1 MIEKIE
7 RVVCDVCSSSGP
19 EVKNGESARQAAEAE
34 GWILRDGRDLCPRC
48 KQQTQPGK

>member
-7 RVVCDVCSSSGP
+7 RVVCDMCSSSGP

-34 GWILRDGRDLCPRC
+34 GWIYREDCDLCPRC
-48 KQQTQPGK
+48 KQKPQSGK